1 MKPSIP
7 QLQGYLYGMADELV
21 ASGQR
26 GKAKRLRR
34 YTTQLS
40 RVPSVRHAPAAH
52 PMPTPKQVLAVRLYR
67 SRFPDVSYRVIA
79 NKFRVGNDGR
89 VSEIIRGKRGKPV
102 YNRKG
107 VRI

>member
-7 QLQGYLYGMADELV
+7 QLQTRYRTLADRVQMCGLYGV
-21 ASGQR
+21 AV
-26 GKAKRLRR
+26 LIRR

-40 RVPSVRHAPAAH
+40 RVPSVRHAPAVH
-52 PMPTPKQVLAVRLYR
+52 PMPTPKQVLAVRAYR
-67 SRFPDVSYRVIA
+67 AANPDVSYRVIA
-79 NKFRVGNDGR
+79 NKFKVGNDGR